1 MMQRPWARIQSLG
14 VAAVRQACESVD
26 EQPPW
31 VSTPH
36 RPRVIKREGVS
47 IVMTTHNAPLEGLQ
61 LVHTGLVC
69 QDIESA
75 KHRLSSTLNLHWV
88 GVEREDWSLI
98 MFGKPVNIPLRIA
111 HASNGQANFEL
122 IEAVPDTPWVTSED
136 LIQHHM
142 CFHSSDSEAVCKQ
155 FEARGFERVLGAP
168 GDPQGYFQDPAGL
181 LIEIIGDGL
190 LAYLQ
195 DFYQQSLTTRQ
206 ENGAGY
212 DSA

>member
-14 VAAVRQACESVD
+14 VAAVRQASESVD

-36 RPRVIKREGVS
+36 RPRVIKRKGVS
-47 IVMTTHNAPLEGLQ
+47 IVMTAQHAPLEGLQ
-61 LVHTGLVC
+61 LIHTGLVC

-75 KHRLSSTLNLHWV
+75 KRRLSSTLNLHWV

-111 HASNGQANFEL
+111 HASNGHANFEL
-122 IEAVPDTPWVTSED
+122 IEAVPDTPWVTSEE

-155 FEARGFERVLGAP
+155 LEARGFERVLGAP

-181 LIEIIGDGL
+181 LIEIIGNDL